1 MMRKAE
7 VLVNNRLAGI
17 LEEKE
22 YGKDYRFSY
31 TPKYLDETSL
41 PAVSLTLPKRQE
53 AYQSEYLFPF
63 FSNML
68 AEGSNKEVQCR
79 LYKLDK
85 NDLFGLLLATADTDT
100 IGNVLIKKI
109 AE

>member
-1 MMRKAE
+1 MRKAE
-7 VLVNNRLAGI
+7 VFVNDQLAGI
-17 LEEKE
+17 LVEK
-22 YGKDYRFSY
+22 GKGSYQFSY
-31 TPKYLDETSL
+31 TKEYLEEASA

-53 AYQSEYLFPF
+53 AYQSDYLFPF
-63 FSNML
+63 FTNML

-79 LYKLDK
+79 LHKIDK

-109 AE
+109 AK